1 MYPREVRA
9 ITRVGS
15 IKTTGIQKVR
25 SLRRAPLIPLFLLTL
40 MVLTGV
46 LSPWIAPHNSTEI
59 SLAETNI
66 PPIWMADGNGK
77 YILGTD
83 QLGRDMLSR
92 IIEGARVSLVVAA
105 VAIGIGGGVGTVL
118 GLLSGYLGGWV
129 DEIIMRLV
137 DVTFA
142 LPLLLMAL
150 VVVLTFGQSFVV
162 LIALLALWL
171 WARFARMVRGEVLKL
186 KEMDYVAL
194 AHVAGASTTRILVRH
209 ILPGITSTLIIVA
222 TVEVGGVIL
231 LEATLSF
238 LGAGAPPPTPTW
250 GSMVANG
257 RARLATAWWI
267 SALPGISILLTVMS
281 LNMVGDWLR
290 DTLDPKLRQL
300 G

>member
-1 MYPREVRA
+1 MV
-9 ITRVGS
+9 S
-15 IKTTGIQKVR
+15 LKTTGIQKVR

-250 GSMVANG
+250 GSMVADG

-281 LNMVGDWLR
+281 LNMLGDWLR

>member
-1 MYPREVRA
+1 MV
-9 ITRVGS
+9 S
-15 IKTTGIQKVR
+15 LKTTGIQKVR

-222 TVEVGGVIL
+222 TVEVGGVII

-250 GSMVANG
+250 GSMVADG

-281 LNMVGDWLR
+281 LNMLGDWLR

>member
-1 MYPREVRA
+1 MA
-9 ITRVGS
+9 ITRVAS
-15 IKTTGIQKVR
+15 LTTHGFLKAR
-25 SLRRAPLIPLFLLTL
+25 GLRRAPLVSLFLLSL
-40 MVLTGV
+40 MVLTGI

-59 SLAETNI
+59 NLTDTNI
-66 PPIWMADGNGK
+66 PPIWMADGSGK

-250 GSMVANG
+250 GSMVADG

-281 LNMVGDWLR
+281 LNLLGDWLR
-290 DTLDPKLRQL
+290 DTLDPKLRQV